1 MGLWKKMRE
10 MGVRPPRPN
19 AGGGSGI
26 QINVKTEGVED
37 LIEVLE
43 KLPPKVAM
51 RPLKQTLKRA
61 AKPLEQEAKNTLP
74 VKLSDLKQA
83 ITTKVMRSIPAV
95 KTGVYTKRVVVMLPH
110 KGKEI
115 EWDAYYLLYWHNYG
129 TLYRRDPNHYFQKP
143 VNIRKEHL
151 SGGINPKK
159 FIQKAYDNRFA
170 EVVAYAEAHLLA
182 DAEKFLDRNSKRFI
196 QKQVV

>member
-1 MGLWKKMRE
+1 MAIE
-10 MGVRPPRPN
+10 
-19 AGGGSGI
+19 SGI
-26 QINVKTEGVED
+26 RINVKSEGVQE
-37 LIEVLE
+37 LIETLE
-43 KLPPKVAM
+43 RLPPKVAM

-182 DAEKFLDRNSKRFI
+182 DAEKFLERNSKRFI